1 MYGLLTTNINR
12 MKEQKYYQKQREAI
26 LNDSHR
32 KELFKKLFDLYANA
46 MPIALKKDDGTVVC
60 SYSDEVEELAEK
72 IREQIRLRD
81 NQVFEAHS

>member
-1 MYGLLTTNINR
+1 
-12 MKEQKYYQKQREAI
+12 MKDQKYYQKQREAI

-32 KELFKKLFDLYANA
+32 KGLFKKLFDLYANA
-46 MPIALKKDDGTVVC
+46 LPIALKKDNGTVVC
-60 SYSDEVEELAEK
+60 SYPDEVENLAEN

>member
-1 MYGLLTTNINR
+1 
-12 MKEQKYYQKQREAI
+12 MKYQKYYQKQREAI

-32 KELFKKLFDLYANA
+32 KELFKKLFDTYANA
-46 MPIALKKDDGTVVC
+46 LPIALKKDDGTVIC
-60 SYSDEVEELAEK
+60 FYSDEVEELAEK

>member
-1 MYGLLTTNINR
+1 
-12 MKEQKYYQKQREAI
+12 MKDQKYYKKQRVAI

-46 MPIALKKDDGTVVC
+46 LPIALKKDDGTVIC
-60 SYSDEVEELAEK
+60 SYTDEVEDLAEK
-72 IREQIRLRD
+72 IRVEIRLRN

>member
-1 MYGLLTTNINR
+1 MG
-12 MKEQKYYQKQREAI
+12 EQKYFQKQREAI

-32 KELFKKLFDLYANA
+32 KELFKALFDLYANA
-46 MPIALKKDDGTVVC
+46 LPIVLKKDDRTVVC
-60 SYSDEVEELAEK
+60 SYSDEVEELAKK